1 MIKLVLF
8 LSYASSEALGYDK
21 TMRLLEGNKYEVD
34 VGSLTFVSS
43 QILSDIAADRL
54 CGRATRVFEVSE
66 KSGSSQHFALKDQ
79 WIDDDRLS
87 EGLVLED
94 LRAIIKSKME
104 NGFFDDMRPSLSRNP
119 LDYFLSV
126 KAYGPVQLSD
136 TLEDNTKTIMQ
147 GLSLPDSS
155 SSLSISFLEKDFVS
169 SDVPGLNS
177 GSTGHIPYPIASTAS
192 ILPIKRSN
200 FHPRRHDQ
208 TVFNEVGTPL
218 HDLDNLSDL
227 FQGLADATIGKIS
240 VDFVLNIRLTSD
252 LTLALEIIHRLKR
265 VHRDVSTGN
274 ILLYQGVGRLSDLEF
289 LKEVS
294 SLQSH
299 EVKTVCLHASLW
311 QAVPS
316 NTTA

>member
-1 MIKLVLF
+1 MVLSSLATLLKKIPRRLCKALLFQIPAPVYPF
-8 LSYASSEALGYDK
+8 LSWRRILCHPMYQAS
-21 TMRLLEGNKYEVD
+21 
-34 VGSLTFVSS
+34 
-43 QILSDIAADRL
+43 IA
-54 CGRATRVFEVSE
+54 G
-66 KSGSSQHFALKDQ
+66 
-79 WIDDDRLS
+79 
-87 EGLVLED
+87 
-94 LRAIIKSKME
+94 
-104 NGFFDDMRPSLSRNP
+104 
-119 LDYFLSV
+119 
-126 KAYGPVQLSD
+126 
-136 TLEDNTKTIMQ
+136 
-147 GLSLPDSS
+147 
-155 SSLSISFLEKDFVS
+155 
-169 SDVPGLNS
+169 VPGTT
-177 GSTGHIPYPIASTAS
+177 TGHIPYPIASTAS

-200 FHPRRHDQ
+200 FHPGRHDR

-240 VDFVLNIRLTSD
+240 VDFVLNICLTSN

-265 VHRDVSTGN
+265 VYRDVSTGN